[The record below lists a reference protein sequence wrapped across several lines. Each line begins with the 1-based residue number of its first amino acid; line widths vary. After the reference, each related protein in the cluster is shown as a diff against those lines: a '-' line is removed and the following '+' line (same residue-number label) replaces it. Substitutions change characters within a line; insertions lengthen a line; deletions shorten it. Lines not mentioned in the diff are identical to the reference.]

1 MILDKELYNEINE
14 YCKLNSLK
22 TRDFIY
28 KILKEAFLKEKYGD
42 APFFSF
48 NKEIKTEVNDEKTQY
63 DNKIDIIEE
72 KETISVNELMN
83 EKHDRDEV
91 KNIEDNVKPQ
101 PKKKR
106 KLH

>member
-1 MILDKELYNEINE
+1 MLLDKELYNEINE

-48 NKEIKTEVNDEKTQY
+48 KKEKKTEVDDDKTQY

-72 KETISVNELMN
+72 IETISVNELTN
-83 EKHDRDEV
+83 EKPDRYEV
-91 KNIEDNVKPQ
+91 KNMVDDVKPQ